1 MGASPCF
8 QAAAS
13 REDSQEEEEVVEE
26 GHPSQAWAA
35 EEVVG
40 EAWSCVDF
48 RAVQFVTASNKPA
61 IRRWRGLLLSHE
73 SIARPVQ

>member
-1 MGASPCF
+1 M
-8 QAAAS
+8 
-13 REDSQEEEEVVEE
+13 VVEEE

-48 RAVQFVTASNKPA
+48 GAVQFVTASNKPA
-61 IRRWRGLLLSHE
+61 IRRGGGRLLSHR

>member
-1 MGASPCF
+1 VGASPCF

-13 REDSQEEEEVVEE
+13 REDSQEEVVVVEEE

-48 RAVQFVTASNKPA
+48 GAVQFVTASNKPA
-61 IRRWRGLLLSHE
+61 IRRGGDGY
-73 SIARPVQ
+73 